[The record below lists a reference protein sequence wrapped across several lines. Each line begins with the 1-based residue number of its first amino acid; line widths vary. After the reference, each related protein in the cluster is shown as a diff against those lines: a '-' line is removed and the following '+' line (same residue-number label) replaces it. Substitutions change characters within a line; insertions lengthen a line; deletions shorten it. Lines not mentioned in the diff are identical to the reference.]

1 MLNGKEDFIR
11 YLNSVNKSNIKILNE
26 FTKGGLINAI
36 NEATSR
42 NISEDIKQVEDDVES
57 DEDTE
62 STDDSSN
69 LQSSKDNNPE
79 ERELSSSEE
88 AIPDVAALDAGAKPG
103 QFYNIKAP
111 KEKKISAPRRVQ
123 PATDTTQSSRPT
135 EEKRRETAGKENGRI
150 LWDTKVG
157 TPRIVMNNVFPYHM
171 GMFDYGKLKSVL
183 SKDAIKTIASA
194 KSSDW
199 VPVSRKQ
206 ILCDLNELNNATKE
220 TVRCFPVDSK
230 NLNENEED
238 KKDSTEKAKP
248 KRAVVIPSAF
258 IREYYVVKPKEIDG
272 KPGFA
277 VLEPK
282 TPNEKIALLK
292 VPSTS
297 RTAEYAI
304 KMENPASTNPY
315 LMVRPA
321 NITNFL
327 YKASLD

>member
-1 MLNGKEDFIR
+1 MLNGKENFIR
-11 YLNSVNKSNIKILNE
+11 YLNSVKKTNIKILNE

-36 NEATSR
+36 NEATSN
-42 NISEDIKQVEDDVES
+42 NISEDTEQSKDDAES
-57 DEDTE
+57 IQETE
-62 STDDSSN
+62 TTEDSSKS
-69 LQSSKDNNPE
+69 QSSNDTKAE

-111 KEKKISAPRRVQ
+111 KEKNVSTPRRIQ
-123 PATDTTQSSRPT
+123 PATVTTQSSRPT

-199 VPVSRKQ
+199 VPVARKG
-206 ILCDLNELNNATKE
+206 ILCDLNELNNATKGV
-220 TVRCFPVDSK
+220 VRCFPVDSK

-238 KKDSTEKAKP
+238 SKDSTEKAKP
-248 KRAVVIPSAF
+248 KRAVIIPSAF
-258 IREYYVVKPKEIDG
+258 IREYYSVKTKEIEG
-272 KPGFA
+272 KSGFA
-277 VLEPK
+277 LLEPK
-282 TPNEKIALLK
+282 LPNEKIALLK
-292 VPSTS
+292 VPSNT

-327 YKASLD
+327 YKSSLD